1 MTAIPAPV
9 AASAAAAT
17 TPTHG
22 ATTTAITRA
31 TTRRP
36 VTRSSPKNNRGGH
49 ASDDD
54 GDDDDDY
61 VPNKIGPLDSDAA
74 SDDDGDDDDDD
85 YIPNKIVLITK
96 LNNDKQEC
104 DQVGTAQCWHK
115 CTRALLRLECKKR
128 NLPSSGRKHELIELL
143 QLNSGPTTSESLRD
157 MAVPLRNTRKRQAK
171 SLTLSTP
178 PASKRQTTLRIPQSV
193 KGMVPKQSSKARL
206 YTDGSKTPKVGYDHH
221 IQWYISPNDPQFSH
235 ALKNYHP
242 TIPDVLLTL
251 GTGIRIQTMH
261 YESQR
266 AQRELFQQKLNLTLE
281 SIFSLRG
288 WVIRIDKNGRLY
300 TAYQMFKDVAHGIDT
315 QHTGTDE
322 NKLHT
327 LCFNYNKVIDNLSE
341 EMTRFQQQHKRT
353 VTSPKTNNNRINF
366 RWKLQQLGATTYTI
380 LYPDDTFQDRRVTY
394 LAWSLTNSKKLTMA

>member
-1 MTAIPAPV
+1 MVMMRNNKRRRLPNATMVNHTTARKVAPATTPPPFVAAV
-9 AASAAAAT
+9 AASAAADA
-17 TPTHG
+17 G
-22 ATTTAITRA
+22 
-31 TTRRP
+31 
-36 VTRSSPKNNRGGH
+36 
-49 ASDDD
+49 SDKD

-61 VPNKIGPLDSDAA
+61 VPNKIGA

-85 YIPNKIVLITK
+85 DDDYVPNKIVLITK

-104 DQVGTAQCWHK
+104 YQDGTAQCWHK
-115 CTRALLRLECKKR
+115 CTRALLRQECKKR

-157 MAVPLRNTRKRQAK
+157 MAIPLRNTRKRQAK

-251 GTGIRIQTMH
+251 GTASSM
-261 YESQR
+261 
-266 AQRELFQQKLNLTLE
+266 
-281 SIFSLRG
+281 
-288 WVIRIDKNGRLY
+288 
-300 TAYQMFKDVAHGIDT
+300 TA
-315 QHTGTDE
+315 
-322 NKLHT
+322 
-327 LCFNYNKVIDNLSE
+327 
-341 EMTRFQQQHKRT
+341 EM
-353 VTSPKTNNNRINF
+353 
-366 RWKLQQLGATTYTI
+366 
-380 LYPDDTFQDRRVTY
+380 
-394 LAWSLTNSKKLTMA
+394 